1 MNDWNQFCF
10 QKLSILEKQS
20 ASYGKEGGGGIYFVE
35 QLPKIINT
43 KKVCF
48 QWLGETFFSKLRI
61 FSID

>member
-1 MNDWNQFCF
+1 MIGISF
-10 QKLSILEKQS
+10 
-20 ASYGKEGGGGIYFVE
+20 ASKNYPYLKNSLLHMARRGGGIYFVE